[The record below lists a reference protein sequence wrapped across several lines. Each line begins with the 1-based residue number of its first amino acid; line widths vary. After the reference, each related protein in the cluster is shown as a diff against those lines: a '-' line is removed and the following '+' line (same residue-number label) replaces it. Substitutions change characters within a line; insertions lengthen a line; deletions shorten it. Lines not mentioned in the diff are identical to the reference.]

1 MSMLPT
7 LQSTASSPVTS
18 SFPMEQI
25 TNAFGAKGK
34 RIGITKDGQ
43 LVTFKGRA
51 FLLHPH
57 QCKRAQSL
65 LRQHDL
71 STEPPRSIID
81 AFKFKDLRTDR
92 APVQALL
99 TRLALPGQPRQ
110 SEQPTN
116 GASSATPETHPLEAS
131 RLVTPGQSRRQLP
144 AHLLSAT
151 LNGNLPTPSGDGVRR
166 GSDDGYDTDASENYH
181 RVQHQAAQLRRE
193 YEASVD
199 SNDAPP
205 ALPPKQDRNAL
216 IASVDMARKA
226 HDGQAPESATIS
238 RPVSK
243 PRTTSPTASPP
254 KPPRAFIFDF
264 PPENRP
270 IFSRSASEDSN
281 VSGASESPPFAR
293 SRDSLDTVLTLRPLP
308 KTPDEERV
316 ESASQPSSASNILD
330 ELRASGR
337 AKDTLIQTMLRT
349 RKMG

>member
-1 MSMLPT
+1 
-7 LQSTASSPVTS
+7 
-18 SFPMEQI
+18 MEQI
-25 TNAFGAKGK
+25 TNAFGAEGK

-43 LVTFKGRA
+43 LVTFKGRT

-65 LRQHDL
+65 LKHHDL

-110 SEQPTN
+110 PEQPTN
-116 GASSATPETHPLEAS
+116 GTSSATPGTHPLEAS
-131 RLVTPGQSRRQLP
+131 RLVTPEQSRRQLP
-144 AHLLSAT
+144 PHLLSAM
-151 LNGNLPTPSGDGVRR
+151 LNGNLPTPSGDGLRR

-193 YEASVD
+193 F
-199 SNDAPP
+199 DAMMAADNPP
-205 ALPPKQDRNAL
+205 PPLPAKQDRNTF
-216 IASVDMARKA
+216 IASVDKSREM
-226 HDGQAPESATIS
+226 HEDFVPDSATS
-238 RPVSK
+238 PRPVPK
-243 PRTTSPTASPP
+243 PRITSPVASPP
-254 KPPRAFIFDF
+254 KPPRTFAFDLT
-264 PPENRP
+264 PRTGPSL
-270 IFSRSASEDSN
+270 SRSVSEDSN
-281 VSGASESPPFAR
+281 VSKVSESPPFAS
-293 SRDSLDTVLTLRPLP
+293 SRDSLDTVLTLKPLP
-308 KTPDEERV
+308 ETPDEARV
-316 ESASQPSSASNILD
+316 ESASRSSGASSILE